1 MIKVYFYIGFKT
13 FFSLFHYIYTM
24 NMFVLLFHYTY
35 IYTMNMFSDYF
46 SDVNNVQYEPVHMVL
61 RRLQADKDRDVRQY
75 AVPPVH

>member
-1 MIKVYFYIGFKT
+1 MSIKVHFYMGFKH
-13 FFSLFHYIYTM
+13 FVLLFHYIYTM
-24 NMFVLLFHYTY
+24 NIFVLLFQY

-75 AVPPVH
+75 AVSPVH